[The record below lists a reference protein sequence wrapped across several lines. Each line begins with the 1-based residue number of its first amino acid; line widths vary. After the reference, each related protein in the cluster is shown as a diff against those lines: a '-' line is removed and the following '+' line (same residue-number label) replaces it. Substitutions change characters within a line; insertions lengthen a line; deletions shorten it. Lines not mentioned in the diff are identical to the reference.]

1 MKEQHTLSTTS
12 RFARVI
18 TATLAALVLGAGIF
32 LATPAQPASANPC
45 NYQKQVYCDGGDEP
59 AWQWDGVDDF
69 ECVGI
74 PGFAWN
80 GDTADYSG
88 VVGQV
93 YYLKNGA
100 YSLIHDSTPPPP
112 PPPAAPAPAPAT
124 GSKASGSAAAAT
136 PEPTPTETADPE
148 PSATPDAVDPATVTG
163 DITVQGGLIPGGVI
177 TLHGTGFAPDTQ
189 FVIEVHSEAR
199 TLTTV
204 DSDASGT
211 FAGKATIPSDLAP
224 GVHTVVVL
232 VDGTEVTRTRITVS
246 APAGTGSDT
255 AALWLL
261 GALGGAAVAALAV
274 YAVLKSRRR
283 RVGSGAASEP
293 VAAATS

>member
-12 RFARVI
+12 RFARI
-18 TATLAALVLGAGIF
+18 STATLVALVLGAGFF
-32 LATPAQPASANPC
+32 LATPEQPASANPC
-45 NYQKQVYCDGGDEP
+45 NYGKQVYCDGGDEP

-93 YYLKNGA
+93 YYLTNGA

-112 PPPAAPAPAPAT
+112 PPAAPAPAPAPAA
-124 GSKASGSAAAAT
+124 GSKSSGSTVAAT
-136 PEPTPTETADPE
+136 PEPSPTETSDPE
-148 PSATPDAVDPATVTG
+148 PSATPDAVDPAKVAG
-163 DITVQGGLIPGGVI
+163 DITVEGGLVPGGVI
-177 TLHGTGFAPDTQ
+177 TLRGTGFAPDTE

-204 DSDASGT
+204 DSDASGA
-211 FAGKATIPSDLAP
+211 FAGEATIPTDLAP

-232 VDGTEVTRTRITVS
+232 IDDTEVASTRITVT
-246 APAGTGSDT
+246 APAGTGNDT

-261 GALGGAAVAALAV
+261 AALVGAAVVALAI
-274 YAVLKSRRR
+274 YAVLKARRR
-283 RVGSGAASEP
+283 RRANPGSESIAAAS
-293 VAAATS
+293 S